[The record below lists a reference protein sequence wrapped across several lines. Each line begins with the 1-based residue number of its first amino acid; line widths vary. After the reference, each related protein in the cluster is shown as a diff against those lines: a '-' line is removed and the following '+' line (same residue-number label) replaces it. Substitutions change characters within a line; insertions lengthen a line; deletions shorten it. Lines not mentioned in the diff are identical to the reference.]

1 MTKTTTSTKRKRIGV
16 MCSGKGTNFENIVIT
31 CNKHEVVLMIHDKKE
46 CGAARRAEKWGIPHV
61 RIKHTHEQEMIEM
74 FRAWNVD
81 LIVLAGYMRILKR
94 PSDFHCPIINV
105 HPSLLPKY
113 KGLHAVEQ
121 ALDSN
126 DTVTGCSVHYVNEE
140 LDGGEII
147 KQAEVPI
154 MPDDTVDTLTRRI
167 QLMEYAIL
175 PKVIDDYETP
185 ISKGEGKTLS
195 AVGAGPTDRAE
206 EYTSRG
212 HRVEEYGGG
221 WRRLDYGS

>member
-1 MTKTTTSTKRKRIGV
+1 
-16 MCSGKGTNFENIVIT
+16 MCSGKGTNFENIVMT

-46 CGAARRAEKWGIPHV
+46 CGAQKKAAKWGIPHIRV
-61 RIKHTHEQEMIEM
+61 KHDREDEMIHL

-126 DTVTGCSVHYVNEE
+126 DTVTGCTVHYVNEE
-140 LDGGEII
+140 LDGGKII

-154 MPDDTVDTLTRRI
+154 LPDDSVETLTRRI
-167 QLMEYAIL
+167 QLMEYAIV
-175 PKVIDDYETP
+175 PQVIDDYETP
-185 ISKGEGKTLS
+185 ISKGEGPTLS
-195 AVGAGPTDRAE
+195 AVGARPTNRE
-206 EYTSRG
+206 QEHTPRG
-212 HRVEEYGGG
+212 HRVSEHGGG